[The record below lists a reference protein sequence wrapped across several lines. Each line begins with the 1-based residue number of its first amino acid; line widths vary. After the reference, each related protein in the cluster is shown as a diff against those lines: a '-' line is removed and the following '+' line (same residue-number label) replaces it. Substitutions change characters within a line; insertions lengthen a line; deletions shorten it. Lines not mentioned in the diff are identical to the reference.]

1 MEVKSIKNEK
11 IIMGMTMTKII
22 IIITTAI
29 MKLIIIMM
37 MMIIR
42 IKSDSPIKL

>member
-11 IIMGMTMTKII
+11 IIMAMTMIKII
-22 IIITTAI
+22 IIITAI

-37 MMIIR
+37 MMIMR
-42 IKSDSPIKL
+42 IKSDSPTKL

>member
-11 IIMGMTMTKII
+11 IIMAMTMIKII
-22 IIITTAI
+22 IIITAI
-29 MKLIIIMM
+29 MRLIIIMM
-37 MMIIR
+37 MMIMR

>member
-1 MEVKSIKNEK
+1 MEVKSIKIEK
-11 IIMGMTMTKII
+11 IIMGMTMTKMII
-22 IIITTAI
+22 IITAI

-37 MMIIR
+37 MIMR

>member
-11 IIMGMTMTKII
+11 IIMAMAMTKII
-22 IIITTAI
+22 IIITAI

-37 MMIIR
+37 MMIMR
-42 IKSDSPIKL
+42 IKSDSPTKL

>member
-1 MEVKSIKNEK
+1 MEVKSIKIEK
-11 IIMGMTMTKII
+11 IIMGMTMTKMII
-22 IIITTAI
+22 IITAI

-37 MMIIR
+37 MMIMR

>member
-11 IIMGMTMTKII
+11 IIMAMTMTKKII
-22 IIITTAI
+22 IITAI

-37 MMIIR
+37 MMIMR
-42 IKSDSPIKL
+42 IKSDSPTKL

>member
-11 IIMGMTMTKII
+11 IIMAMTMIKII
-22 IIITTAI
+22 IIITAI

-37 MMIIR
+37 MMIMR